1 MNNNNRI
8 FGLEALRLLTML
20 MVVTLHV
27 LMRGIGIKKS
37 VVVKL

>member
-8 FGLEALRLLTML
+8 FGLEALRLLAML

-27 LMRGIGIKKS
+27 LMGGYWNQ
-37 VVVKL
+37 VVRCR